1 MSLFNNGFDKAQRDY
16 DRQLPPG
23 SDDDDETCPD
33 CEGSGEYPEGC
44 VCEKCDSAGVISKK
58 AAYVAWL
65 EGRADMLMD
74 LAKDEPRKIGSD
86 IDRYLDKHPED

>member
-1 MSLFNNGFDKAQRDY
+1 MNNGFDKAQRDY

-23 SDDDDETCPD
+23 YDDDDDDEFDMEEETRSRA
-33 CEGSGEYPEGC
+33 E
-44 VCEKCDSAGVISKK
+44 VK
-58 AAYVAWL
+58 L
-65 EGRADMLMD
+65 ERELAKADMLMD